1 MQKHVEV
8 TWRSKALGLRKW
20 EDRVAFDM
28 ERLLRVSRLE
38 FKASFINHVAV
49 NNNINFLKAG
59 HYDYTIAF

>member
-1 MQKHVEV
+1 
-8 TWRSKALGLRKW
+8 LGLRKW